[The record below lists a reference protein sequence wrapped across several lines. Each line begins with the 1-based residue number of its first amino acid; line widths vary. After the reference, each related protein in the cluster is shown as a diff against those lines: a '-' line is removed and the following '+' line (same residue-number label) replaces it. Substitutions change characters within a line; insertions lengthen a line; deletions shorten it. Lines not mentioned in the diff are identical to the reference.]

1 MVKVI
6 ERIIYKEDHSFEKV
20 SKKVEISGKIIG
32 ETMLAGI
39 MNLDGW
45 RLAIKDNEHET
56 TLIITGEDEAAITQ
70 IKNLLAKIQQLYYQ
84 QSNNLHLEL
93 VLMFGWDY

>member
-1 MVKVI
+1 LK
-6 ERIIYKEDHSFEKV
+6 KSA
-20 SKKVEISGKIIG
+20 KKVEISGKIVG

-56 TLIITGEDEAAITQ
+56 TLIITGDDEAAITQ
-70 IKNLLAKIQQLYYQ
+70 IKNLLAKTKIDIAILT
-84 QSNNLHLEL
+84 NLN
-93 VLMFGWDY
+93 VKQ

>member
-1 MVKVI
+1 MIDGGNLMVKVI

-56 TLIITGEDEAAITQ
+56 TLIITGDDEAAITD
-70 IKNLLAKIQQLYYQ
+70 
-84 QSNNLHLEL
+84 HG
-93 VLMFGWDY
+93 VMFGVIDFYREIGRAHV

>member
-45 RLAIKDNEHET
+45 RLATK
-56 TLIITGEDEAAITQ
+56 
-70 IKNLLAKIQQLYYQ
+70 YY
-84 QSNNLHLEL
+84 S
-93 VLMFGWDY
+93 